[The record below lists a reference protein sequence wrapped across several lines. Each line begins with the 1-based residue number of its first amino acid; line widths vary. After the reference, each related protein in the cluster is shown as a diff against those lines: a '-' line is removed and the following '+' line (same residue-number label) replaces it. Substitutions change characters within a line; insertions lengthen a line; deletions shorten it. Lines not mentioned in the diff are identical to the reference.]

1 MKKLI
6 ILLFATLLIVVAI
19 AQANPVEV
27 KKTVICEET
36 KKLYN
41 ELVNGEYAEL
51 PAWGGE
57 GEKSKFVLL
66 INKET
71 PTWTLI
77 EFDNGT
83 SCIIGA
89 GEGYREL
96 DFGKPKTRL

>member
-6 ILLFATLLIVVAI
+6 ILFFATLLIVVAI
-19 AQANPVEV
+19 AQAGPVEV

-41 ELVNGEYAEL
+41 ELINGEYAEL

-71 PTWTLI
+71 TTWTLI
-77 EFDNGT
+77 EFDRGT
-83 SCIIGA
+83 RCIIGA
-89 GEGYREL
+89 GEGSRVL
-96 DFGKPKTRL
+96 DLPIPKNRL